1 MIDAS
6 LIAWESGTDLVI
18 DTEVEA
24 TPDQVWR
31 RIVESDEC
39 AQWFAPFT
47 RVGDDRVRF
56 HLDDGE
62 EAAGEGAAGEGAAAV
77 VAGAGEDL
85 AGADPEA
92 DGSLE
97 AEVLS
102 CEEDSHVLLE
112 FAALGRLG
120 ISLRPIDVGTRIS
133 LTCTFA
139 SSEEA
144 AEILPEV
151 GPVWETHLRLLREAV
166 GAGASDVPES
176 ELTARYERLAAQAQD
191 DSDSDELD
199 SADPSS
205 ADGASTDPGSADPG
219 SADPSSAY
227 RAEEEPSGI
236 DYGTHDFGSHDPGA
250 TDAADQRPAGDGRH
264 DS

>member
-62 EAAGEGAAGEGAAAV
+62 EAADEGAAGEGAAAGAAGADAAGTNGAGEGAAAGT
-77 VAGAGEDL
+77 AGAGEDR

-120 ISLRPIDVGTRIS
+120 ISLRPTDDGTRIS

-205 ADGASTDPGSADPG
+205 A
-219 SADPSSAY
+219 Y
-227 RAEEEPSGI
+227 RTEEEPSGI

-250 TDAADQRPAGDGRH
+250 ADAADQRPAGDGRH

>member
-6 LIAWESGTDLVI
+6 LTVWESGTDLVI
-18 DTEVEA
+18 DTEVDVPPAE
-24 TPDQVWR
+24 VWR
-31 RIVESDEC
+31 RIADSDEC
-39 AQWFAPFT
+39 AEWFAPFT
-47 RVGDDRVRF
+47 RVDEGRVRF
-56 HLDDGE
+56 RLDDAEDPE
-62 EAAGEGAAGEGAAAV
+62 EGTVDAGS
-77 VAGAGEDL
+77 
-85 AGADPEA
+85 AGADPE
-92 DGSLE
+92 DGGSLE

-120 ISLRPIDVGTRIS
+120 ISLRPTDDGTRIS

-176 ELTARYERLAAQAQD
+176 ELTARYEQLAAEARA
-191 DSDSDELD
+191 DSDSSD
-199 SADPSS
+199 
-205 ADGASTDPGSADPG
+205 ADGTLPNGTDLNGTDPDGTDANDPDVLG
-219 SADPSSAY
+219 RPG
-227 RAEEEPSGI
+227 EESSGI
-236 DYGTHDFGSHDPGA
+236 DYGTHDFGSQDSGTQDFGTHEPGTSGSTGDRHHD
-250 TDAADQRPAGDGRH
+250 R
-264 DS
+264 

>member
-62 EAAGEGAAGEGAAAV
+62 EAAGEGAAGEGAGEGAAAGA
-77 VAGAGEDL
+77 AGAGEDL

-205 ADGASTDPGSADPG
+205 A
-219 SADPSSAY
+219 Y
-227 RAEEEPSGI
+227 RAEEEPSGT